1 MRSRITV
8 KQETA
13 VKIVLATCA
22 LHNFLLSR
30 KDSINVYTPLGSFD
44 VEDADSGTLT
54 PGSWRS
60 EITATDTWLDMS
72 QQSGNRS
79 ALNCAKRVRDTYRQY
94 FNNEG
99 AVSWQTRMIQAKP
112 SQN

>member
-79 ALNCAKRVRDTYRQY
+79 ALNCANECEILIDSISTTKVPLVGKRV
-94 FNNEG
+94 
-99 AVSWQTRMIQAKP
+99 
-112 SQN
+112 